1 VFRAVLSV
9 TSLCRKFEFK
19 YAGDKPEEV
28 LMSVTAHPKFG
39 VPLRVKHRQLA
50 TAAADG
56 AAAGL

>member
-1 VFRAVLSV
+1 VYPAVASV
-9 TSLCRKFEFK
+9 TSACRKFEFE

-39 VPLRVKHRQLA
+39 VPLRVKHRQP
-50 TAAADG
+50 AAAAAA